1 MPVYKYIRKKKWFSY
16 IGPGN
21 PGDFVQAI
29 YRGTDEDDVEDPL
42 LGPNGGVPGNT
53 YIVGLLYKASAVV
66 APCPDFCN
74 GGEAIRISKADRD
87 IMNAFQKT
95 SELME
100 KQFNKERRQYLR
112 NVSSDKPVVTRK
124 MSKTGQKSK
133 PKTKAKGKG

>member
-29 YRGTDEDDVEDPL
+29 YRGSDEDDFIDPL
-42 LGPNGGVPGNT
+42 LGPNGGVPGKT
-53 YIVGLLYKASAVV
+53 YIVGLLYKASAVI

-74 GGEAIRISKADRD
+74 GGEAMLFSEKDKVLI
-87 IMNAFQKT
+87 NVFQKT

-100 KQFNKERRQYLR
+100 KQFSKERRKYLK
-112 NVSSDKPVVTRK
+112 NVSSDKPVVTNK
-124 MSKTGQKSK
+124 TSKKVQKSK
-133 PKTKAKGKG
+133 SKTKAKGKG

>member
-1 MPVYKYIRKKKWFSY
+1 M
-16 IGPGN
+16 
-21 PGDFVQAI
+21 
-29 YRGTDEDDVEDPL
+29 YRGTDEDDVEAQL

-53 YIVGLLYKASAVV
+53 YRVGLLYKASAVV

-100 KQFNKERRQYLR
+100 KQFIKERRQYLR
-112 NVSSDKPVVTRK
+112 NVSDDKPVLTRK
-124 MSKTGQKSK
+124 MSKTGQKYK
-133 PKTKAKGKG
+133 HKTKAKGKG